1 VAATPSLKVQYT
13 VNRFGGSHTVSNR
26 YHFNGGTPA
35 NSGAWTT
42 FSDAVVTAFKAVIPP
57 SATIIGTT
65 GYAAG
70 SEMPVFSKVYSTAGT
85 QSLTGQEK
93 LPSDCAIQLKWTT
106 TARSSRNHPVYL
118 WNWIHAVI
126 KTAGTSGESVAT
138 PQVTSCDTYAAAW
151 ISGFSDG
158 TNTLVRAGPNGATAV
173 GHVTDVYVRHRDI
186 PL

>member
-1 VAATPSLKVQYT
+1 VTYS
-13 VNRFGGSHTVSNR
+13 VNRFGGVKTVSNR

-35 NSGAWTT
+35 NSTAWTT
-42 FSDAVVTAFKAVIPP
+42 FSDAVVTAFKATVPS
-57 SATIIGTT
+57 SATINGTI

-70 SEMPVFSKVYSTAGT
+70 SEMPVFSKAYSTAGT
-85 QSLTGQEK
+85 LSLTGQEK
-93 LPSDCAIQLKWTT
+93 LPSDCAVLLKWTT

-118 WNWIHAVI
+118 FNYIHAVL

-138 PQVTSCDTYAAAW
+138 PQVTAVDTYANAW

-158 TNTLVRAGPNGATAV
+158 SNTLVRAGPNGATAV
-173 GHVTDVYVRHRDI
+173 GHLTDLYVRHRDL